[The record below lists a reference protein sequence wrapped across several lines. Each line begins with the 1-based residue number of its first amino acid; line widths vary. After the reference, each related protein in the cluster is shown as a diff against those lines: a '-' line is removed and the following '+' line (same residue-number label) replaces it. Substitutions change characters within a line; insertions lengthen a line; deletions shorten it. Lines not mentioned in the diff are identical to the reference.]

1 VSSAGVPFR
10 NGNYVYIAP
19 SDSVKAR
26 MIFAFVA
33 SFCETGFTPS
43 TTMARIHV
51 LSEQVANKIAAG
63 EVVER
68 PASVVK
74 ELLENSLD
82 AGAKRLKIQIEAG
95 GKKFIQITDDG
106 CGMVRDDALLAF
118 ERHATSKI
126 KDAEDLLNISTLGF
140 RGEALPS
147 IASVSRLRLETRAAD
162 QDSGTIV
169 EIAGGRIF
177 RVEDA
182 GLPAGT
188 SIAVRDLFFNT
199 PARKKFLKSESTEL
213 SHIASLV
220 THYAL
225 AHPDKHFELHS
236 ATNAVLVA
244 PPVGTYSDRVYQV
257 FGKETLDQLISVAA
271 ELPLERIGLPQP
283 PPWRREKDDEQA
295 GRDPGFLRLHGFV
308 SKPEIQK
315 LNRNSIYTFVNGR
328 LIRDRLIQH
337 ALTEAYRNIIPPTV
351 FPVVLLFLE
360 MPNAE
365 VDINVH
371 PSKTEVRFR
380 QQTVMHDFVRD
391 SVRAALMKARPVPQ
405 FVTEIRAHPTA
416 SPSLT
421 PGARAAFAE
430 SAAPARILYGQ
441 TAPADFML
449 QAPPQPVI
457 DGRLQFDESITIE
470 ANAAI
475 PVARFPRQTFGGAVP
490 EPSVDGCAG
499 PIADEIETEAIP
511 TLSSLKPLGQ
521 LRESFILAVNHD
533 GLWIIDQHV
542 AHERV
547 LFEKV
552 LRQRAEQQVESQ
564 RLLMPIVIELTPAQ
578 QAVFA
583 EISDELGKNGFEA
596 EPFGTRSIAIK
607 IAPAGV
613 EAGQVEKM
621 LHELLD
627 QFAREDQALNLDQ
640 IRTRI
645 AASIAC
651 HAAIK
656 VNMPLEQNKMEW
668 LLRELAKTDCPM
680 SCPHGRPV
688 VLRYSMKDIQRAF
701 KRI

>member
-1 VSSAGVPFR
+1 MG
-10 NGNYVYIAP
+10 
-19 SDSVKAR
+19 
-26 MIFAFVA
+26 
-33 SFCETGFTPS
+33 
-43 TTMARIHV
+43 RIHV
-51 LSEQVANKIAAG
+51 LPEHVANKIAAG

-74 ELLENSLD
+74 ELLENALD
-82 AGAKRLKIQIEAG
+82 AGATRIKIQIEAG
-95 GKKFIQITDDG
+95 GKKLIQITDDG

-126 KDAEDLLNISTLGF
+126 KNAEDLLNISTLGF

-147 IASVSRLRLETRAAD
+147 IASVCRFRMETRAPD

-169 EIAGGRIF
+169 ELTGGKIF
-177 RVEDA
+177 RVEEA

-188 SIAVRDLFFNT
+188 SITIRDLFFNT
-199 PARKKFLKSESTEL
+199 PARKKFLKAESTEL

-244 PPVGTYSDRVYQV
+244 PPVAGYSDRVYQV
-257 FGKETLDQLISVAA
+257 FGKDILDQLISVAA
-271 ELPLERIGLPQP
+271 DVPLARIGLPQP
-283 PPWRREKDDEQA
+283 PPWRRQQEEDEDGA
-295 GRDPGFLRLHGFV
+295 PPADPGSLRLHGFI

-315 LNRNSIYTFVNGR
+315 LNRNSIYTFINGR

-337 ALTEAYRNIIPPTV
+337 ALTDAYRNILPPTV
-351 FPVVLLFLE
+351 FPVVLLFVE

-365 VDINVH
+365 VDVNVH

-380 QQTVMHDFVRD
+380 QQTVMHDFLRD
-391 SVRAALMKARPVPQ
+391 SVRAALTKARPVPQ

-416 SPSLT
+416 SSSLT
-421 PGARAAFAE
+421 PGARAAAEGGMAVTNFYGAAVPDSFA
-430 SAAPARILYGQ
+430 
-441 TAPADFML
+441 L

-457 DGRLQFDESITIE
+457 AERFHFSEGITVE
-470 ANAAI
+470 ANAAL
-475 PVARFPRQTFGGAVP
+475 PVARFPQHGFGGRYQTFGADRCAPPLADDAVYEEFMP
-490 EPSVDGCAG
+490 AG
-499 PIADEIETEAIP
+499 NVTPVLA
-511 TLSSLKPLGQ
+511 SLKPLGQ

-533 GLWIIDQHV
+533 GLWIVDQHC

-547 LFEKV
+547 LFERV
-552 LRQRAEQQVESQ
+552 SRQRARQQVENQ
-564 RLLMPIVIELTPAQ
+564 RMLMPIVIELTPAQ
-578 QAVFA
+578 QAIFT
-583 EISDELGKNGFEA
+583 EISDELQKNGFET
-596 EPFGTRSIAIK
+596 EPFGARSIAIK

-613 EAGQVEKM
+613 QAAEVESM

-627 QFAREDQALNLDQ
+627 QFSREDQSLNLEQ
-640 IRTRI
+640 IRGRI

-656 VNMPLEQNKMEW
+656 VNMPLENNKMEW
-668 LLRELAKTDCPM
+668 LLAELAKTECPM

-688 VLRYSMKDIQRAF
+688 VLRYSIKDIQRAF